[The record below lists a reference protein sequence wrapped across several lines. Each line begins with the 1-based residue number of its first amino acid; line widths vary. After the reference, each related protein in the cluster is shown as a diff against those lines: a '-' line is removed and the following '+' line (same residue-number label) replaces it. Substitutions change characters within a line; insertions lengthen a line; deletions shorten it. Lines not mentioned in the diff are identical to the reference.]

1 MLSYLNQ
8 EWTVSYQ
15 SKEQAQKGEDLLS
28 TLQDVEANI
37 LDGRSLVFQ
46 IQTTVRSTV
55 YRNF

>member
-28 TLQDVEANI
+28 TLQDAEANI
-37 LDGRSLVFQ
+37 LDGRSLIVKYIKPTLSLQF
-46 IQTTVRSTV
+46 
-55 YRNF
+55 